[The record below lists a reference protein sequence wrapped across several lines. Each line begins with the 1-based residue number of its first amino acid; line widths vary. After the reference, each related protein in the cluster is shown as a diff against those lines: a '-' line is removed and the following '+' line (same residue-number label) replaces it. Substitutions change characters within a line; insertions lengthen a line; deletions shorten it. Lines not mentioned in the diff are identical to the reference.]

1 MEFYFRGRIV
11 TIIPLKDRGLPK
23 REAHIRSI
31 WQYLGEIPI
40 MDLMISA
47 ERHLR
52 DMGKEGV
59 CAHCKTKRDFLSRFD
74 PDYDSNVCI
83 TYYEP
88 SHT

>member
-1 MEFYFRGRIV
+1 
-11 TIIPLKDRGLPK
+11 
-23 REAHIRSI
+23 
-31 WQYLGEIPI
+31 